1 MNVTNTFN
9 INFKGNIID
18 SHVHVGTFNGN
29 VYTKDNLDI
38 FVKSNLPNKDNV
50 EKMIVSDL
58 DVLCGLNNE
67 FDGNKTVLNIFKN
80 DKKFHRRELNPGRK
94 RERLACYQLHH
105 NGLRI

>member
-38 FVKSNLPNKDNV
+38 FVKSNLPTKI
-50 EKMIVSDL
+50 ML
-58 DVLCGLNNE
+58 
-67 FDGNKTVLNIFKN
+67 
-80 DKKFHRRELNPGRK
+80 KK
-94 RERLACYQLHH
+94 
-105 NGLRI
+105 